1 MEPAIRFRFSD
12 LPREIALMIFRYA
25 AEPTFSQ
32 KEEYADKNPY
42 ATALS
47 LCLVSRLVRRTI
59 LPQFLHTI
67 SLRRCLS
74 LKMFANA
81 LRMQKAYAEKQSD
94 LSVDYT
100 SLVQRVWV
108 GRDELFSLPFFR
120 DIELEECMS
129 LLLPVLL
136 AAPELAIEY
145 CYFNLV
151 VRSAQNAW
159 ISRADPDVDNGPSLF
174 PVKTKNLTI
183 MSDYA
188 GFHVFKYHRRRP
200 SIFLES
206 IRHLTYLV
214 EIGTNRRTFHKISRG
229 LEPPEPTLR
238 DWMDD
243 IPWGLMENLKT
254 FSVVYPH
261 MGTPREIFTYME
273 EIEGLDL
280 HVERLTISVP
290 LFKQDPKSFPW
301 VTAPFPVTACGEKRI
316 QSDGVSFKVT
326 HDRVYFGEFSKWDK
340 AWACGIT
347 D

>member
-12 LPREIALMIFRYA
+12 LPREIALMVFKYA

-59 LPQFLHTI
+59 LPEFLHTI

-81 LRMQKAYAEKQSD
+81 LLMQKAYAEKKSD
-94 LSVDYT
+94 LFVDYT
-100 SLVQRVWV
+100 SLVQRMWAS
-108 GRDELFSLPFFR
+108 RENSSAFLR
-120 DIELEECMS
+120 YIELEGCMD

-136 AAPELAIEY
+136 AVPELAID
-145 CYFNLV
+145 
-151 VRSAQNAW
+151 RSYLYIIVASARNAW
-159 ISRADPDVDNGPSLF
+159 NPRANPNVDNGPSLF

-183 MSDYA
+183 MGHYI
-188 GFHVFKYHRRRP
+188 GFNVFKYHRTRP
-200 SIFLES
+200 SIFLKA
-206 IRHLTYLV
+206 IHHLTYLTG
-214 EIGTNRRTFHKISRG
+214 IGGDKYTFHKISRG
-229 LEPPEPTLR
+229 LEAPEWALS
-238 DWMDD
+238 DCMAD
-243 IPWGLMENLKT
+243 IPWGLLDNLKT

-273 EIEGLDL
+273 KTEGLDL
-280 HVERLTISVP
+280 HVERLTVSAP

-301 VTAPFPVTACGEKRI
+301 VTPPFAVTGCGEKSI
-316 QSDGVSFKVT
+316 QSDGISIKVT
-326 HDRVYFGEFSKWDK
+326 RDRVHFGELSEWDK
-340 AWACGIT
+340 AWACGLT